1 MVIFH
6 GELLSNQ
13 MVSNKNTME
22 VHDMSRK
29 ASKVVS
35 ESISI
40 YFNGD
45 IRRFLQGFLQLL
57 GVPPMTIEEPSSWMQ
72 VMQLLAYPLVK
83 KPTTNHGGL

>member
-1 MVIFH
+1 
-6 GELLSNQ
+6 

-45 IRRFLQGFLQLL
+45 IRRFLQGFL
-57 GVPPMTIEEPSSWMQ
+57 
-72 VMQLLAYPLVK
+72 K
-83 KPTTNHGGL
+83 

>member
-1 MVIFH
+1 MVYILKMVIFH

-40 YFNGD
+40 YFNCD
-45 IRRFLQGFLQLL
+45 IRRFLQGFL
-57 GVPPMTIEEPSSWMQ
+57 
-72 VMQLLAYPLVK
+72 K
-83 KPTTNHGGL
+83 